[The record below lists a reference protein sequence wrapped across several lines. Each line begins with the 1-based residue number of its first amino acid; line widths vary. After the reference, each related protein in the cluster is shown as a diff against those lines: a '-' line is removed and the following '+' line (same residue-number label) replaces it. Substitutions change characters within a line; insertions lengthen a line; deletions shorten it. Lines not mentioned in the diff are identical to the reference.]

1 MLTHQ
6 RHQPTSP
13 TPICIHTPRFSMRI
27 RIIPTFIIAT
37 SIDRR
42 TVARH
47 FAILTSVTALTRLLA
62 STKSPSRVTEVLGT
76 LLPPPGIAQLWNLWA
91 FGSKRTTV
99 FGDVPDSL
107 YQIAQLMADV

>member
-1 MLTHQ
+1 
-6 RHQPTSP
+6 
-13 TPICIHTPRFSMRI
+13 MRI

-62 STKSPSRVTEVLGT
+62 STKSRSPISEVVRPM
-76 LLPPPGIAQLWNLWA
+76 LPPPGIA
-91 FGSKRTTV
+91 
-99 FGDVPDSL
+99 
-107 YQIAQLMADV
+107 